1 MASSANVAH
10 HSTIRMLLKGE
21 WTLANSGRMDRAH
34 LRWFTPKSYA
44 EMFRAWGFEVVS
56 AEPLSEL
63 GPRAKLANR
72 LTAGRLEHLFI
83 GQIVVVAKN
92 AASSKSG

>member
-1 MASSANVAH
+1 
-10 HSTIRMLLKGE
+10 
-21 WTLANSGRMDRAH
+21 MDRTH
-34 LRWFTPKSYA
+34 LRWFTPESYA
-44 EMFRAWGFEVVS
+44 EMFRACGFEVVP

-72 LTAGRLEHLFI
+72 LTAGRLEDLFI

-92 AASSKSG
+92 AASSKSE